1 MTLDPVQWT
10 QVEICLMCCP
20 RENYLILNN
29 PSYNNESC
37 VTHVEDGDNES
48 CVTHVEDG
56 VNESCVTHVEDAH
69 FLLTVVCLL
78 AFRVATKFMLVLH
91 NH

>member
-1 MTLDPVQWT
+1 MSMTLDPVQWT

-48 CVTHVEDG
+48 CVTHVED
-56 VNESCVTHVEDAH
+56 AH